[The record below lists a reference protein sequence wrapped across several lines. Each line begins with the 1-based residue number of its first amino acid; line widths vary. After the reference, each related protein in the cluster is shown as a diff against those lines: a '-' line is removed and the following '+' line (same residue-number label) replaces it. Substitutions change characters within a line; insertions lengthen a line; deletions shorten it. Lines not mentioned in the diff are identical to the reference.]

1 METRTPDATGLL
13 LVDKPPGV
21 TSHDVVA
28 IVRRVLGSRRI
39 GHTGT
44 LDPFATGL
52 LVILAGRGTRL
63 IPYID
68 GEPKVYEAT
77 IRFGAET
84 DTDDVTGSIAR
95 EAAPPSESA
104 LADAVAQLTGVI
116 EQMPPAYSA
125 KKVAGTRAYSAA
137 RRGVALELRSS
148 RVTIH
153 RWELGRLTNDELTA
167 RITCSGGTYIRAL
180 ARDLGRLTNSAAHL
194 SALRRVASGAFAVD
208 DAATLDQLR
217 TGDFT
222 VRPLRDAVPSL
233 PTRLLANAELVR
245 VLHGNA
251 IDVAEADSPFV
262 SGAVALVDDTQTLIA
277 VAEREGA
284 ELRPKLVLR
293 DA

>member
-104 LADAVAQLTGVI
+104 LVDAVAQLTGVI

-251 IDVAEADSPFV
+251 IEADSPFV

-277 VAEREGA
+277 VAEREGS